1 MSVMEALLKSLK
13 QQDKMGSLQALC
25 EAELQE
31 LMRQIDIM
39 LAHKKSEWEA
49 QTQIISTRLE
59 LRDQE
64 LNSALEREER
74 LNKEVK
80 ELRKQLLEQEEGNCC
95 KIAEYETHMKRFQEE
110 LSRLKKNYEK
120 VQRRHMKS
128 ELKSRGEEE
137 REVSRLTQRLE
148 EFRQKSLDWE
158 KQRLLYQQQVVSLEA
173 QRRTLMEQAEIYQQQ
188 SQNRKQM
195 IEQTSLAGRSEL
207 QHLSGQLYRAN
218 DSLCAK
224 EQEMERLRLQV
235 EEAAEGQNRS
245 EQELEQARQ
254 TIQVLRDEKEELLAT
269 LQVHTDFIQNS
280 KAQKNELH
288 REVHRVSNALRDK
301 ENNIR
306 SLEERLQDTRLSGS
320 RAELEEI
327 HSKLSTSLLNE
338 HRLKTEVTH
347 LEDSVGEVTIQ
358 CQQLTKELKE
368 KRESMQLMEE
378 EHKRCWTEMK
388 KLKSQL
394 SQAELSYSSALDGMR
409 KEISQLTQELHQ
421 RDMYMA
427 SSSSASSDLE
437 RKFRSERE
445 RTERSL
451 AEQKVSLAALESLRK
466 ENQELSEM
474 LQKRESESLQA
485 FDSVKDENQRL
496 KKELSEMKS
505 NLELLQNSQSEM
517 QSAEERRIQELEER
531 HEREIREMQER
542 LKESPDFHEKEIRSL
557 KSQQASGNLSR
568 NSSLE
573 SLSSVI
579 WKEGNQRSPG
589 FGGTEDNSS
598 AESVVERLPV
608 PPSTPGKSIAARFLQ
623 EEEILSQELMQRL
636 NSHIE
641 ELKQE
646 SHRTVQQFSKPR

>member
-254 TIQVLRDEKEELLAT
+254 TIQSPYRLQVLRDEKEELLAT

-301 ENNIR
+301 ENNI
-306 SLEERLQDTRLSGS
+306 
-320 RAELEEI
+320 
-327 HSKLSTSLLNE
+327 
-338 HRLKTEVTH
+338 
-347 LEDSVGEVTIQ
+347 SVGEVTIQ